1 MRGAHKKDPKRFGP
15 EPVESETARSGF
27 PRTCVARRGT
37 AADAMTEPDFDRP
50 DLADRLL
57 RKAETAIR
65 ARTSRIL
72 CVIERCTDEHNYSAV
87 IRSCEALGVQH
98 IWLVDPVEVSY
109 EGVDDGLVDDD
120 DDGGDDDGADA
131 DRARER
137 AGGLLKSHGHGSAW
151 REAHKLFARR
161 ANEFTTIREF
171 PTTRAC
177 VEALREAGYVIWATD
192 LSQKAICMTHDAL
205 RDAGFGDPDDPTATV
220 VPEKLAIVF
229 GTESVG
235 CTREILESA
244 DARVYL
250 PLRGFADSLNLSV
263 AAALCI
269 QTLFYLCPEA
279 VGAMSDAER
288 AELREKWFTQLAA
301 NRVTTRGQDRDLRD
315 ARTRLT
321 RVRKK
326 LLRAETAETGLGLGL
341 GFRVETAETETRAD
355 PNPNGVGGRVADLVR
370 QETILR
376 DTIDAM
382 EETRRV
388 AANGA
393 IQPYLANPPAPLRD
407 MRRPDEHREAYVGK
421 GVRAK
426 NAEHWAGMPAVRNHA
441 SVRNHTKRMFEGVTG
456 EP

>member
-1 MRGAHKKDPKRFGP
+1 
-15 EPVESETARSGF
+15 
-27 PRTCVARRGT
+27 
-37 AADAMTEPDFDRP
+37 MTEADFDRP
-50 DLADRLL
+50 ELADRLL

-109 EGVDDGLVDDD
+109 ESIDDGLVDDD
-120 DDGGDDDGADA
+120 DDDGDDDGVDA

-235 CTREILESA
+235 CTREALESA

-269 QTLFYLCPEA
+269 QTLFHLCPEA

-315 ARTRLT
+315 ARTKLT

-326 LLRAETAETGLGLGL
+326 LLRAETA
-341 GFRVETAETETRAD
+341 TASGGGD
-355 PNPNGVGGRVADLVR
+355 PNPNGVGGRVADLER
-370 QETILR
+370 EETQLCDAIR
-376 DTIDAM
+376 AM
-382 EETRRV
+382 EETRRS
-388 AANGA
+388 AAKRA
-393 IQPYLANPPAPLRD
+393 IAPYLADPPAPLRD

-426 NAEHWAGMPAVRNHA
+426 NAEHWAGMPAVGNHA
-441 SVRNHTKRMFEGVTG
+441 SVRNHTKKMFEGVTI
-456 EP
+456 EPWH

>member
-1 MRGAHKKDPKRFGP
+1 
-15 EPVESETARSGF
+15 
-27 PRTCVARRGT
+27 
-37 AADAMTEPDFDRP
+37 MTEADFDRP
-50 DLADRLL
+50 ELADRLL

-109 EGVDDGLVDDD
+109 ESIDDGLVDDD
-120 DDGGDDDGADA
+120 DDDGDDDGVDA

-235 CTREILESA
+235 CTREALESA

-269 QTLFYLCPEA
+269 QTLFHLCPEA

-326 LLRAETAETGLGLGL
+326 LLRAETAAASGGG
-341 GFRVETAETETRAD
+341 D
-355 PNPNGVGGRVADLVR
+355 PNPNGVGGRVADLER
-370 QETILR
+370 
-376 DTIDAM
+376 
-382 EETRRV
+382 EETQLCDAIAQWRRL
-388 AANGA
+388 GA
-393 IQPYLANPPAPLRD
+393 P
-407 MRRPDEHREAYVGK
+407 RRRGRSRRTWPTR
-421 GVRAK
+421 R
-426 NAEHWAGMPAVRNHA
+426 R
-441 SVRNHTKRMFEGVTG
+441 R
-456 EP
+456 